1 MDDLLGQPTRRRIY
15 DAVSGHP
22 GASARDVQRLV
33 GLAWG
38 ETAYHLDQLTKG
50 GLLRRERGGR
60 RDYYFRLDM
69 TWDDRKLF
77 LTLRSETARNLLL
90 LLSETPEL
98 TLAELRE
105 RADISLSTASFH
117 LRYLLTQGLVE
128 AVRDGNLR
136 RYRAVRP
143 ARVAELLKQYKDS
156 FQDRLVD
163 RFIRVWSPL
172 LE

>member
-1 MDDLLGQPTRRRIY
+1 MDELLDQPTRRRIY
-15 DAVSGHP
+15 EAVSGNP
-22 GASARDVQRLV
+22 GASARDIQRIV

-69 TWDDRKLF
+69 TWEDRKLF
-77 LTLRSETARNLLL
+77 LALRCETARVLLL
-90 LLSETPEL
+90 LLSESPDR
-98 TLAELRE
+98 TLEELRE
-105 RADISLSTASFH
+105 SGGVSLSTASFH
-117 LRYLLTQGLVE
+117 LRYLLAQGHVQGR
-128 AVRDGNLR
+128 RDGNIR
-136 RYRAVRP
+136 RYRATSP
-143 ARVAELLKQYKDS
+143 ERVAELLKAYHDS

-163 RFIRVWSPL
+163 RFLRVWGGL